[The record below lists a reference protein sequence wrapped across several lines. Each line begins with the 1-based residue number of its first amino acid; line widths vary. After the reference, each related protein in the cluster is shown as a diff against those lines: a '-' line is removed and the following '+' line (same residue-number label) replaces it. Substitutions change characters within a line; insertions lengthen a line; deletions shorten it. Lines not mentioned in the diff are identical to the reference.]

1 MNKAFVKE
9 PDTTGSGSC
18 PRCASLGTP
27 VGAATL
33 DAQLPPEARRQL
45 ADAAFFCSYPACEVA
60 YFDQFERFVG
70 VAALP
75 HGVYPKDFGAPICAC
90 FGLTL
95 EDVELDV
102 AEGVVTRVRAAVER
116 ARSPDARC
124 TTASAI
130 GRSCVAEIQGCYMRL
145 RSAAGK

>member
-18 PRCASLGTP
+18 PRCASLGIP

-33 DAQLPPEARRQL
+33 DAQLSPDARRQL
-45 ADAAFFCSYPACEVA
+45 ADAAFFCPYPACEVA
-60 YFDQFERFVG
+60 YFDQFERFVTA
-70 VAALP
+70 AALP
-75 HGVYPKDFGAPICAC
+75 RGVYPKDLSAPICGC

-95 EDVELDV
+95 DDVERDV
-102 AEGVVTRVRAAVER
+102 AEGVVARVRAAVER

-124 TTASAI
+124 TTMSAT
-130 GRSCVAEIQGCYMRL
+130 GRSCVAEIQGCFMKL
-145 RSAAGK
+145 RSAADK